1 MVLISS
7 LSSRRKALEAEDTS
21 VLALVNRGDND
32 SDGEGGIVGNCGDD
46 GAGAGDPRIVVWRL
60 VEAA

>member
-32 SDGEGGIVGNCGDD
+32 GDGEGGIGNCGDD
-46 GAGAGDPRIVVWRL
+46 GAGAGFPRIVVRRL

>member
-7 LSSRRKALEAEDTS
+7 LSSRIKALEAEDTS

-32 SDGEGGIVGNCGDD
+32 GDGEGGIGNCGDD
-46 GAGAGDPRIVVWRL
+46 GAGAGVPRIVVR
-60 VEAA
+60 